1 MIKNEQQLA
10 VTQRQ
15 LKLLS
20 DELRRLEHAPEQGL
34 LRRAMQDSLKAD
46 IRKLRR
52 EIETFSIAKAG
63 DVDLPALQKIDHFGE
78 LLVQARLAK
87 GMTQEDLANVLGQKP
102 QQVQRY
108 ERELYRRASLETLI
122 RVAAAVR

>member
-10 VTQRQ
+10 VTRRQ

-20 DELRRLEHAPEQGL
+20 DELLRLERASEQGV

-46 IRKLRR
+46 IRKLQR
-52 EIETFSIAKAG
+52 EIENFSTAKAG
-63 DVDLPALQKIDHFGE
+63 DVDLPALEKIDQFGE

>member
-10 VTQRQ
+10 VTRRQ

-20 DELRRLEHAPEQGL
+20 DELLRLERASEQGV

-46 IRKLRR
+46 IRKLQR
-52 EIETFSIAKAG
+52 EIESFSTAKAG
-63 DVDLPALQKIDHFGE
+63 DVDLPALEKIDQFGE